1 MSIQTHF
8 DKFNKKIYLTSHS
21 VGYRKAKEKDEGIFE
36 EIKKAFND
44 AGYPV
49 IETFMQGSFAV
60 NTAINSLDGDY
71 DIDRA
76 IVIDAENAP
85 NDPIA
90 PKKIIKEVLEKR
102 SFKDPK
108 IKKPC
113 VTADYKS
120 INLHIDYTVYKKDTS
135 FFGNDIYY
143 LAVGKNGSS
152 DEHKEWSE
160 SDQKGLIEWI
170 DSVDDYFMGALA
182 KRRQLK
188 RLIRYIKRWRDV
200 NFSSEGVRQKVF
212 SIALTI
218 MVKEQYKPS
227 VFSDEI
233 KDDLVALK
241 STINEILDSNYIVE
255 LWSEKGYRVHTKLP
269 KKPYRDVFQHK
280 ENSVNVD
287 GSDLNTGM
295 QLKNKLTTLKNNLQK
310 AIDEPNEI
318 KQCEILNQVFGDDF
332 EIPKKN
338 NKSSISN
345 STLAISPMSNAGAS
359 GTSQGA

>member
-1 MSIQTHF
+1 
-8 DKFNKKIYLTSHS
+8 
-21 VGYRKAKEKDEGIFE
+21 
-36 EIKKAFND
+36 
-44 AGYPV
+44 
-49 IETFMQGSFAV
+49 
-60 NTAINSLDGDY
+60 
-71 DIDRA
+71 
-76 IVIDAENAP
+76 
-85 NDPIA
+85 
-90 PKKIIKEVLEKR
+90 
-102 SFKDPK
+102 
-108 IKKPC
+108 
-113 VTADYKS
+113 
-120 INLHIDYTVYKKDTS
+120 
-135 FFGNDIYY
+135 
-143 LAVGKNGSS
+143 
-152 DEHKEWSE
+152 
-160 SDQKGLIEWI
+160 
-170 DSVDDYFMGALA
+170 MGALA